1 MSPSRSMLI
10 GSPMAYTER
19 IPPYGWELPQ
29 DLILRAIICSIF
41 STVCENEGR
50 ILKLSFIM
58 YKFMQDFEIKSVHFV
73 SEITKQMILQETQQ
87 DHTWLV
93 GIQATICIKKPWTY
107 CLPSCTV
114 KQRQNC
120 IEKASRKTL
129 SAWTTELKK
138 KINAIDTSLIN
149 ITFSPKTL
157 LFFWWSRFWHTKAQ
171 TLKKG
176 TTW

>member
-1 MSPSRSMLI
+1 
-10 GSPMAYTER
+10 
-19 IPPYGWELPQ
+19 
-29 DLILRAIICSIF
+29 
-41 STVCENEGR
+41 
-50 ILKLSFIM
+50 
-58 YKFMQDFEIKSVHFV
+58 MQDFEIKSVHFV

-93 GIQATICIKKPWTY
+93 GIQATICIKNHGHIV
-107 CLPSCTV
+107 CHRVLS
-114 KQRQNC
+114 NS

-129 SAWTTELKK
+129 SAWTTEVKK

-157 LFFWWSRFWHTKAQ
+157 FFWWSRFWHTKAQ

-176 TTW
+176 TT

>member
-1 MSPSRSMLI
+1 MRIWTLLHGNANKLWGQKNKISWKSINSDKKYTVCTIIALLRVTFYMSPSRSMLI

-50 ILKLSFIM
+50 ILKLSFIT
-58 YKFMQDFEIKSVHFV
+58 YKNMQDFEIKSVHFV
-73 SEITKQMILQETQQ
+73 SEITKQMILQERQQ

-93 GIQATICIKKPWTY
+93 GIQATICIKKPRTY

-114 KQRQNC
+114 KQYK
-120 IEKASRKTL
+120 ES
-129 SAWTTELKK
+129 
-138 KINAIDTSLIN
+138 
-149 ITFSPKTL
+149 
-157 LFFWWSRFWHTKAQ
+157 
-171 TLKKG
+171 
-176 TTW
+176 

>member
-1 MSPSRSMLI
+1 MLI

-58 YKFMQDFEIKSVHFV
+58 YKNMQDFEIKSVHFV

-93 GIQATICIKKPWTY
+93 GIQATICIKNHGHIV
-107 CLPSCTV
+107 CHRVLS
-114 KQRQNC
+114 NS

-149 ITFSPKTL
+149 ITFSPKT
-157 LFFWWSRFWHTKAQ
+157 FFFLVEQILAYKSTN
-171 TLKKG
+171 LKKRDNMIMQVLLP
-176 TTW
+176 

>member
-58 YKFMQDFEIKSVHFV
+58 YKNMQDFEIKISTFCFRNY
-73 SEITKQMILQETQQ
+73 ETN
-87 DHTWLV
+87 DLT
-93 GIQATICIKKPWTY
+93 
-107 CLPSCTV
+107 
-114 KQRQNC
+114 RD
-120 IEKASRKTL
+120 
-129 SAWTTELKK
+129 TTRSYL
-138 KINAIDTSLIN
+138 A
-149 ITFSPKTL
+149 
-157 LFFWWSRFWHTKAQ
+157 RWHTGNN
-171 TLKKG
+171 LH
-176 TTW
+176 